1 LKSLLLDIETAPNV
15 AHVWGLWDQNVGINQ
30 MLASGYVMC
39 WAAKWYG
46 ERAIDF
52 SSVMKARP
60 KVMLKRIHA
69 MLDEADVVVHYNGR
83 KFDIPTLNK
92 EFVKA
97 GMHPPSPYKQV
108 DLLQVVK
115 SQFRFPSNK
124 LDYVAQE
131 LGLGSKVK
139 HEGHEMWIKCM
150 ARDKDAWRA
159 MEKYNRQDVA
169 LLEKLYDRL
178 RPWIRN
184 HPNRGLYDDGIA
196 CVTCGSQNL
205 QRRGIQ
211 RTVNTTYARLQCND
225 CGSWMRSAI
234 RGERRPVPMRHAA

>member
-1 LKSLLLDIETAPNV
+1 MKVLLLDIESAPHTAF
-15 AHVWGLWDQNVGINQ
+15 VWGLFDQNISTNQ
-30 MLASGYVMC
+30 VIASGGVLC
-39 WAAKWYG
+39 WSAKWLG
-46 ERAIDF
+46 QRGIMFD
-52 SSVMKARP
+52 SVMKSKP
-60 KVMLKRIHA
+60 KAMLKGIHA
-69 MLDEADVVVHYNGR
+69 LLDEADVVVTYNGN
-83 KFDIPTLNK
+83 KFDLPMLAK
-92 EFVKA
+92 EFVQH
-97 GMHPPSPYKQV
+97 GMAPPSPYKSI
-108 DLLQVVK
+108 DLYRTARSV
-115 SQFRFPSNK
+115 FRFPSNK
-124 LDYVAQE
+124 LDFLSQQ
-131 LGLGSKVK
+131 LGIGQKVK
-139 HEGHEMWIKCM
+139 HAGFTLWIDCM
-150 ARDKDAWRA
+150 NRDPKAWKQ
-159 MEKYNRQDVA
+159 MERYNKQDVA

>member
-1 LKSLLLDIETAPNV
+1 MYRGSMSKMLQVRNLPDEVHARLK
-15 AHVWGLWDQNVGINQ
+15 
-30 MLASGYVMC
+30 
-39 WAAKWYG
+39 
-46 ERAIDF
+46 ERAAQERM
-52 SSVMKARP
+52 SLS
-60 KVMLKRIHA
+60 
-69 MLDEADVVVHYNGR
+69 
-83 KFDIPTLNK
+83 
-92 EFVKA
+92 
-97 GMHPPSPYKQV
+97 
-108 DLLQVVK
+108 
-115 SQFRFPSNK
+115 
-124 LDYVAQE
+124 DYVAQE